1 MTVDPWDHIGGLSAT
16 EALCV
21 LALGACEPE
30 TPRGADGPLVTVEA
44 VAARTGLSVATA
56 VGALQRAVKKGGCEQ
71 GEYIGLARSGR
82 AALRVGYRLAGGEG

>member
-21 LALGACEPE
+21 LALGACEPS

-44 VAARTGLSVATA
+44 VAVRTGMSHDTA
-56 VGALQRAVKKGGCEQ
+56 RGALQRAVKKGACGAST
-71 GEYIGLARSGR
+71 YIGTDRRGHDS
-82 AALRVGYRLAGGEG
+82 LRVGYRLAGGEG